1 MFDAEIIAAIVAV
14 LGTLLGGATSTDVA
28 VRILG
33 QLLKGKKQK
42 ELEESAKAPEAIVI
56 AGEAGAL
63 SSQIQVNFQIS
74 HNHLQR
80 RIAEATIQQKR
91 NQITGRILMFSST
104 VLTATQIVIGTVMTT
119 ELIKNLLSPTLVG
132 IMGIAV
138 IVSSSINQ
146 KFSPGVGA
154 QIAFQK
160 ADLFK
165 ALIRD
170 AENKVVILLTETN
183 PDQDDPKPVNE
194 LTTKLSA
201 EVRKIEAIT
210 KKNNKP

>member
-1 MFDAEIIAAIVAV
+1 MFDAEIIAAVVAV

-28 VRILG
+28 VRIIG

-42 ELEESAKAPEAIVI
+42 ELEESAEVPEAIVI

-63 SSQIQVNFQIS
+63 SSQNQVNFQIS
-74 HNHLQR
+74 HNHLLR
-80 RIAEATIQQKR
+80 RLAETTIQQKR

-104 VLTATQIVIGTVMTT
+104 VLTATQIIIGTVMTT

-194 LTTKLSA
+194 LTTKFST

-210 KKNNKP
+210 KKNSKP

>member
-14 LGTLLGGATSTDVA
+14 IGTLLGGATSTDVA
-28 VRILG
+28 VRVIS
-33 QLLKGKKQK
+33 QLLKSRKQK
-42 ELEESAKAPEAIVI
+42 ALEKSADVPEAIVI
-56 AGEAGAL
+56 AGEPPGLGSEIKVRFNIAE
-63 SSQIQVNFQIS
+63 
-74 HNHLQR
+74 NHLHR
-80 RIAEATIQQKR
+80 RIAETTIQQKR

-104 VLTATQIVIGTVMTT
+104 VLTATQIIIGTVMTT

-132 IMGIAV
+132 IFGIAV

-165 ALIRD
+165 ALVRD
-170 AENKVVILLTETN
+170 TENKIVILLTETN
-183 PDQDDPKPVNE
+183 EDQDDAKPVND
-194 LTTKLSA
+194 LTTKFSA

-210 KKNNKP
+210 KKNHKP